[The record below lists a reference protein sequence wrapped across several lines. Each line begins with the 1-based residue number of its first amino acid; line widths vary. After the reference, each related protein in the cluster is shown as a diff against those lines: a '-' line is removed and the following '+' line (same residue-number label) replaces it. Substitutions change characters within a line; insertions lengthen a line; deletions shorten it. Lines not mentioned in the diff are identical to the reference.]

1 MAFVCIDLRHNG
13 VRITRQR
20 QPIKPNRRE
29 GFMGRNIEDWRML
42 CIHYITLQIRKQWL
56 FRCNFESDTSLAIRP
71 VVVGVWSCLT
81 VNACCH
87 AVPPWHEGSESNV
100 VPAAQPDL
108 QAILSEIRGLI
119 AASVP

>member
-1 MAFVCIDLRHNG
+1 MA
-13 VRITRQR
+13 
-20 QPIKPNRRE
+20 
-29 GFMGRNIEDWRML
+29 
-42 CIHYITLQIRKQWL
+42 LQVQ
-56 FRCNFESDTSLAIRP
+56 FRVEHVPGDP
-71 VVVGVWSCLT
+71 PGVVGVWPCLT

-119 AASVP
+119 AASVPERHGATLDESINEFRKKRI